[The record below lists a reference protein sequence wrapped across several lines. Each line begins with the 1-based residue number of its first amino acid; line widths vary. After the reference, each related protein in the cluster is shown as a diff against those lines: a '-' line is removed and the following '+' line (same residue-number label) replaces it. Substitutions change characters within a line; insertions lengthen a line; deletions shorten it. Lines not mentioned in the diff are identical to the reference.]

1 MIRGAFPALLA
12 SVLFA
17 APAFAADAP
26 APAERTFTRSE
37 VTGIISDYRKIVSD
51 RSVDERLLIDV
62 GGTRQWISVRGRDR
76 RNPILLLIHGGP
88 ASPEM
93 PISWA
98 YEDGWEDYFTVVQ
111 WDQRGS
117 GKSYGANDPGKI
129 GPTLSL
135 DRIVEDAGEVTDYL
149 RKRYDKPRIFVMGH
163 SWGSLVG
170 LSLAKRHP
178 DRLYAY
184 VGMGQVISGA
194 ENEKVG
200 YRLTIEAA
208 DAAHNET
215 ALKELKSIAPYP
227 EKDGSM
233 PLDKINLER
242 KWSVYFGG
250 LSWNR
255 KDLDYYYHTARLS
268 PDYSMAEVAMID
280 KGSELSLP
288 RLLPD
293 LLGFDFEKVT
303 DFGCP
308 IVMFEGR
315 HDFTTPSE
323 VTAEWMGRVHAP
335 AKKLVWFENSAHM
348 MAVEEPGKVL
358 VSLVNDVRPLAG
370 KDLPAE

>member
-1 MIRGAFPALLA
+1 MIRVAVPALLA

-17 APAFAADAP
+17 APAHAADAP
-26 APAERTFTRSE
+26 AAPERTFTRSE

-51 RSVDERLLIDV
+51 RGVDERLLIDV
-62 GGTRQWISVRGRDR
+62 GGTKQWISVRGRDR

-98 YEDGWEDYFTVVQ
+98 YQDGWEDYFTVVQ

-117 GKSYGANDPGKI
+117 GKSYGANDPAKI

-135 DRIVEDAGEVTDYL
+135 DRIVEDAGEVTDFL
-149 RKRYDKPRIFVMGH
+149 RKRYDKPKIFVMGH

-178 DRLYAY
+178 ERLYAY

-200 YRLTIEAA
+200 YRLAIEAA
-208 DAAHNET
+208 QAAHDET

-370 KDLPAE
+370 KDLPAG